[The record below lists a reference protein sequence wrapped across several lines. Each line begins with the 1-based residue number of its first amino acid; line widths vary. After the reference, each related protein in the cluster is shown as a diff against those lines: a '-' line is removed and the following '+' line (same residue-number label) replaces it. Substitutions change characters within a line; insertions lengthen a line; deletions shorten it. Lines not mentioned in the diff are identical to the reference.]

1 MTRRFSLLFCPAAIL
16 AILLLS
22 CGYHVGGKADLIPK
36 DVQTIAIPAFLTTT
50 SRYKLVDSLP
60 QAIGTEFLTRTRFK
74 IVNDPSRADAV
85 LHGSIISA
93 SAYPNVTNPNTGA
106 SISVRVVVV
115 LVVRLVENRT
125 GKVLYARSNWQV
137 RQDYEAAVEP
147 HQLFDESGPAF
158 DRLNR
163 EVAHD
168 IVSAVVENF

>member
-1 MTRRFSLLFCPAAIL
+1 MTRRFYFRCWPAGLLV
-16 AILLLS
+16 LLCA
-22 CGYHVGGKADLIPK
+22 CGYHTGGKADLVPK
-36 DVQTIAIPAFLTTT
+36 NVQTIAIPAFLTAT

-60 QAIGTEFLTRTRFK
+60 EAIATEFLTRTRFK
-74 IVNDPSRADAV
+74 IVNDASRADAV

-93 SAYPNVTNPNTGA
+93 SAYPNVSNPNTGA
-106 SISVRVVVV
+106 SISVRIVVV
-115 LVVRLVENRT
+115 LAIRLVENST
-125 GKVLYARSNWQV
+125 GKVLYSRPNFGV
-137 RQDYEAAVEP
+137 RQDYEAAVDP